1 MAKCAATKDDGSPC
15 QAQALKQG
23 AYCFTHAPESGAA
36 RAQARKLGGQRRRV
50 GHAGDV
56 SRIPP
61 EVRSVVD
68 VMRVLDYD
76 LAETLILE
84 NSEKRGRLLVTLCA
98 AYIDAMRVGEWEGR
112 VAALEAVLRTREVA
126 K

>member
-1 MAKCAATKDDGSPC
+1 MAKCSALTANGQHC
-15 QAQALKQG
+15 QAHAIAG
-23 AYCFTHAPESGAA
+23 STMCFTHDPAQGTA
-36 RAQARKLGGQRRRV
+36 RAKAHQLGGQRRRV

-68 VMRVLDYD
+68 VMKILDYD

-84 NSEKRGRLLVTLCA
+84 NSEKRGRLLVTLCSA
-98 AYIDAMRVGEWEGR
+98 FIEAMKAGEWEGR
-112 VAALEAVLRTREVA
+112 VAALEAALRTREVA
-126 K
+126 Q